1 MTQMDQEDILKSYYP
16 TVRELV
22 KDDPMLEKIFVLNRV
37 SSEWFNHDNW
47 NGGIDYYIVN
57 IKVPVNIYKQIT
69 GVNREQDLE
78 NTVMQAFHASMK
90 DVNSIDVQGVS
101 IIPYKEDNDDNVVNE
116 NAVKSWTLGF
126 FRMFISHVSSHKQSA
141 ANLKLALADY
151 GISGFV
157 AHENIEPTTEWQEEI
172 IAALRSMDAL
182 CAILTKEF
190 NGSKW
195 CDQEVG
201 FGLGR
206 NVLCIPIKHGTDPY
220 GILGMYQG
228 AKTASDARDVAR
240 QIFHLL
246 CNKEKTHEKYIQMLS
261 NLFLGASSIDL
272 ALKWLDVLN
281 QVDNLTNAE
290 VNYIRSHISD
300 DYEPIKNSEVL
311 TKTNQFFRNYGVS
324 EYYLAYKTPVEEVDD
339 LPF

>member
-1 MTQMDQEDILKSYYP
+1 MTQMEQEDILKSYYP

-69 GVNREQDLE
+69 GDNREQDLE

-101 IIPYKEDNDDNVVNE
+101 IIPYKEDIDDNVVNE
-116 NAVKSWTLGF
+116 NAVKSWTLGY

-157 AHENIEPTTEWQEEI
+157 AHEDIEPTTEWQEEI

-182 CAILTKEF
+182 CAILTEEF

-206 NVLCIPIKHGTDPY
+206 NVLCIPIKHGIDPC
-220 GILGMYQG
+220 GILGKYQG
-228 AKTASDARDVAR
+228 AKAANDARDVAK
-240 QIFHLL
+240 QIFKLL
-246 CNKEKTHEKYIQMLS
+246 CNNDKTHDKYISVLS
-261 NLFLGASSIDL
+261 NLFLGASNKDTS
-272 ALKWLDVLN
+272 LKWLGVLN
-281 QVDNLTNAE
+281 NVENLSKPE

-300 DYEPIKNSEVL
+300 SYEPIKSSEVL
-311 TKTNQFFRNYGVS
+311 SKVNKFFHNYGVA
-324 EYYLAYKTPVEEVDD
+324 EYTMLSSNVVEDIDD

>member
-1 MTQMDQEDILKSYYP
+1 MTQMEQEDILKSYYP

-69 GVNREQDLE
+69 GDNREQDLE
-78 NTVMQAFHASMK
+78 NSVTQAFHVSMK
-90 DVNSIDVQGVS
+90 DMSNIDVQGVS
-101 IIPYKEDNDDNVVNE
+101 IIPYKEENEDNVVSE
-116 NAVKSWTLGF
+116 NVVKSWTPGY
-126 FRMFISHVSSHKQSA
+126 FRMFISHVSLHKQSA

-157 AHENIEPTTEWQEEI
+157 AHEDIEPTTEWQEEI

-190 NGSKW
+190 NESKW

-206 NVLCIPIKHGTDPY
+206 NVLCIPIKHGIDPY
-220 GILGMYQG
+220 GILGKYQG
-228 AKTASDARDVAR
+228 AKAAKDARDVAK
-240 QIFHLL
+240 QIFKLL
-246 CNKEKTHEKYIQMLS
+246 YSNEKTHEKYISTLS
-261 NLFLGASSIDL
+261 NLFLGASNKAAS
-272 ALKWLDVLN
+272 LKWLDVLN
-281 QVDNLTNAE
+281 SVENLTKPE

-300 DYEPIKNSEVL
+300 AYEPLKSSEVL
-311 TKTNQFFRNYGVS
+311 TKINKFFHNYGVA
-324 EYYLAYKTPVEEVDD
+324 EYTMLSSNVVEDIDD